1 MKVWLPSSNSSSR
14 WLIEHVECSFQNV
27 KMKTINHSMG
37 NKTNATSKERREP
50 ILQDIFLMNTLIC
63 LRYLFLL
70 GVKLLSHGKFT
81 LNYISNYQNIFRKY
95 ESQLLYS
102 LTNTCYHKFF
112 LILGNLMSV

>member
-1 MKVWLPSSNSSSR
+1 MKIWLPSSNSSSR
-14 WLIEHVECSFQNV
+14 WLIEHVECSLQNV

-50 ILQDIFLMNTLIC
+50 ILQDIFLTNTLIC

-70 GVKLLSHGKFT
+70 GVELLSHGKFT

-95 ESQLLYS
+95 VWVPVAL
-102 LTNTCYHKFF
+102 
-112 LILGNLMSV
+112 